1 MNTRFFLKLVTV
13 LPTLTVPLASISY
26 ISKEKIDLD
35 QAFFL
40 TFRKKLKAKK
50 TQAEK
55 KTQANFPKNSSKLFE
70 NSIFCHLE

>member
-55 KTQANFPKNSSKLFE
+55 KLKQIFQKTQANYLKTQYFAN
-70 NSIFCHLE
+70 